1 MRREPKLFGGGSPP
15 ADEGAGPALHVPPPP
30 PAPEG
35 AARPAWEGRAAG
47 GPIAAGAAGGPSLGR
62 AVLWAVAVAAVA
74 AAAWGGFVLL
84 RGAPA
89 LEDVPFF
96 TAEEGPF
103 KVRPADPGGAQIPNQ
118 DMLVLEGSISAG
130 GGEGL
135 EVLLPRPEEPLPL
148 DLADGAVGD
157 GGGEAIPDPAGG
169 EEEEVV
175 DVAAPVVNP
184 VDEGAEARVVFTPEQ
199 VEALVEEAVPGE
211 GEAPLL
217 AVPVPGFKPGAVAG
231 GGAVAAGGQGGAG
244 GDEGLSLDDIASAI
258 GIDEAASA
266 PSSSG
271 AVARVQ
277 IASYSSGEAATAAWQ
292 RLRGNHPGLLAAA
305 EPRIVEAIIGNATY
319 WRLQVGAFAR
329 RADADLLCAEL
340 KKREVDCLVVTP

>member
-1 MRREPKLFGGGSPP
+1 M
-15 ADEGAGPALHVPPPP
+15 
-30 PAPEG
+30 
-35 AARPAWEGRAAG
+35 
-47 GPIAAGAAGGPSLGR
+47 
-62 AVLWAVAVAAVA
+62 
-74 AAAWGGFVLL
+74 
-84 RGAPA
+84 
-89 LEDVPFF
+89 
-96 TAEEGPF
+96 
-103 KVRPADPGGAQIPNQ
+103 
-118 DMLVLEGSISAG
+118 
-130 GGEGL
+130 
-135 EVLLPRPEEPLPL
+135 
-148 DLADGAVGD
+148 
-157 GGGEAIPDPAGG
+157 
-169 EEEEVV
+169 
-175 DVAAPVVNP
+175 
-184 VDEGAEARVVFTPEQ
+184 DEGAEARVIFTPEQ

-319 WRLQVGAFAR
+319 RRLQVGAFAR

>member
-148 DLADGAVGD
+148 DLADG
-157 GGGEAIPDPAGG
+157 GGEAIPDPAGG

-184 VDEGAEARVVFTPEQ
+184 VDEGAEARVIFTPEQ

-211 GEAPLL
+211 GEVPLL

-292 RLRGNHPGLLAAA
+292 RLRSNHPGLLAAA
-305 EPRIVEAIIGNATY
+305 EARIVEAIIGNATY